1 MPLVSFGGLLLRPK
15 SPASILVMTSM
26 HELEALRVLLE
37 MDDAELG
44 MMR

>member
-1 MPLVSFGGLLLRPK
+1 
-15 SPASILVMTSM
+15 MTSM